1 MRTTL
6 LLVMT
11 LSIASP
17 ALSAVTVVHDGDF
30 ADADWEVIVS
40 SFKSSGGAQP
50 GGSVDANQQSGGN
63 PGTMRRVVNHIAR
76 APSATEYSSTWGV
89 HLKKGF
95 TYDPSVQGAIAT
107 IDYSEDAR
115 RVTSGQLTGL
125 AVRQAGKVYYTQ
137 ADVFTNPAWTRV
149 EQLAIVP
156 GNFAEITADGPVQG
170 SRPDFSASG
179 GPLEVGFIRANSNGN
194 GGGAYSVTGDIDNW
208 EVRIAPPCSTATDCD
223 DGDACTTDACVANKC
238 TVTAVQS
245 CDDGDACTTDTCRAG
260 TCSSVPLVCD
270 DGDGCTTD
278 TCVAGACQTTVRDC
292 DDGRTCTL
300 DTCVTGS
307 CVNNPRA
314 DEATVEAKIAE
325 LLAVVKSRACAGD
338 TLVKSLARKLQ
349 KKLKKAKAAV
359 AHADDA
365 TKAAL
370 VRRLLAQADTLIAAA
385 RRALD
390 QAIGRG
396 QVSPACG
403 DALRAF
409 LDEIALCADGVPRP

>member
-1 MRTTL
+1 MRTVL
-6 LLVMT
+6 LLAMT

-17 ALSAVTVVHDGDF
+17 TLSAVTVVRDGDF
-30 ADADWEVIVS
+30 ADADWELLVY
-40 SFKSSGGAQP
+40 SFKSTLGAQP
-50 GGSVDANQQSGGN
+50 GGTVDASQQSGGN
-63 PGTMRRVVNHIAR
+63 PGTMRRVVNHIAP
-76 APSATEYSSTWGV
+76 APSQTEYSSTWGV

-115 RVTSGQLTGL
+115 KITSGQLTGL
-125 AVRQAGKVYYTQ
+125 AIRQAGKVYYTQ
-137 ADVFTNPAWTRV
+137 ADIFTNPAWTRV

-156 GNFAEITADGPVQG
+156 GNFAEITAAGPVQG

-208 EVRIAPPCSTATDCD
+208 EVRLNPSCTMATDCD
-223 DGDACTTDACVANKC
+223 DGDACTTDACVSNVC
-238 TVTAVQS
+238 SVTAIQS

-260 TCSSVPLVCD
+260 TCTSVPLVCD

-278 TCVAGACQTTVRDC
+278 MCVAGSCQTTARDC

-300 DTCVTGS
+300 DSCVTGT
-307 CVNNPRA
+307 CRNTPHA
-314 DEATVEAKIAE
+314 DEATVEAKISE
-325 LLAVVKSRACAGD
+325 LLAIVKSRACAGD
-338 TLVKSLARKLQ
+338 TLVRSLARKLQ
-349 KKLKKAKAAV
+349 KKLKKARAVV

-370 VRRLLAQADTLIAAA
+370 IRRLLGQADTLIAAA
-385 RRALD
+385 RSALE
-390 QAIGRG
+390 QAIARG
-396 QVSPACG
+396 QVSPGCG
-403 DALRAF
+403 AALRGF
-409 LDEIALCADGVPRP
+409 LDEIAQCADGVPRP